1 MLKLYKDNKLY
12 HYVQNKEELQDLRA
26 EFLRL
31 HIIQL
36 RVNKLFL
43 VRLLIDKIISQKL
56 HRIFYGQHL
65 KILAQKEN
73 LT

>member
-1 MLKLYKDNKLY
+1 MLRLYTDNYLF
-12 HYVQNKEELQDLRA
+12 HNVQNKQVLQDP

-36 RVNKLFL
+36 RVKKLFL

-56 HRIFYGQHL
+56 HKLFSGLHL
-65 KILAQKEN
+65 KIPAKKEN
-73 LT
+73 LI